1 MVMDSEYTPLLR
13 QRFERK
19 FLIYPY
25 SRSEAEMIIRLHP
38 AVFSPIFKPRQVNN
52 LYLDTPSL
60 RFFYDNIYGSAHRK
74 KFRIRWYGDRFGSI
88 KSPMLEIKVKD
99 GYIGR
104 KLSFPLVPF
113 DFGQDFTGGDIARVF
128 DQSELPSWVRNELS
142 ILQPSLLNT
151 YQRSYNQSRDRKFR
165 ITIDDQLQYFD
176 VFSLPNRFE
185 ITRSAYTEVVL
196 ELKYDADHDDIA
208 DEITGDLPFRLMK
221 NSKYINGI
229 LQFKTH
235 VVI

>member
-1 MVMDSEYTPLLR
+1 MNTEYTPLLR

-38 AVFSPIFKPRQVNN
+38 AAFSPIFKQRQVNN

-60 RFFYDNIYGSAHRK
+60 RFFYDNIYGSSDRK
-74 KFRIRWYGDRFGSI
+74 KFRIRWYGELFGRI
-88 KSPMLEIKVKD
+88 QNPVLEIKVKN
-99 GYIGR
+99 GYVGR
-104 KLSFPLVPF
+104 KLSFPLIPF
-113 DFGQDFTGGDIARVF
+113 DFGPDLGAEDIDRVF
-128 DQSELPSWVRNELS
+128 AQSELPEWVRNELT
-142 ILQPSLLNT
+142 ILQPTLLNS
-151 YQRSYNQSRDRKFR
+151 YQRSYYQSHDRRFR

-176 VFSLPNRFE
+176 VFTLPNSFARD
-185 ITRSAYTEVVL
+185 RAVHTEVVL
-196 ELKYDADHDDIA
+196 ELKYDFDQDDVA
-208 DEITGDLPFRLMK
+208 DEITAGLPFRLIK

-229 LQFKTH
+229 LEFKTH